1 MNHKEFFKILVGN
14 PPPEIEF
21 EILIKQRETE
31 QLPDEAVRAY
41 CLDLVKYTKLQD
53 LLLTSAIMRISEIET
68 KLYRY
73 EKGMRLYKKVRKL
86 GFFGKIKYLLSG
98 NTDQKWLYYLKT
110 RGIPEKEAKGLLT
123 YAFANNV
130 LENVKMQVLKT
141 KIKKIIARKIGVNLG
156 FEL

>member
-1 MNHKEFFKILVGN
+1 MTHKEFFKILVGT

-21 EILIKQRETE
+21 EILVKQRETE
-31 QLPDEAVRAY
+31 QLSDEAIKAY

-73 EKGMRLYKKVRKL
+73 EKGMKLYKKVRKL

-98 NTDQKWLYYLKT
+98 NTD
-110 RGIPEKEAKGLLT
+110 
-123 YAFANNV
+123 
-130 LENVKMQVLKT
+130 
-141 KIKKIIARKIGVNLG
+141 KK
-156 FEL
+156 